1 MSDFPQALIWLA
13 NNVFGILASI
23 AGIVVACVLWSRAS
37 RAAMLL
43 LIASILQLV
52 LMIIASWFYVA
63 FLPHHEGA
71 IDMAH
76 MVAIS
81 GLVLGFLH
89 AIVYGLL
96 IWAIATGRGV
106 QLGSA
111 PVVSRG

>member
-1 MSDFPQALIWLA
+1 MAAFQLLMWLA
-13 NNVFGILASI
+13 NNAFGILASL

-52 LMIIASWFYVA
+52 LVILTSWYYYSVI
-63 FLPHHEGA
+63 PHLVGTT
-71 IDMAH
+71 DMPRLMAL
-76 MVAIS
+76 S

-106 QLGSA
+106 RLGSA
-111 PVVSRG
+111 PVASRG